1 MVKRSRM
8 LTTTEAARY
17 LSVHP
22 NTIRRWESQGLLPA
36 FRLARRGYRRIERDS
51 APDDIASTTEFAS
64 VCPASSAFMMKH
76 L

>member
-1 MVKRSRM
+1 M

-36 FRLARRGYRRIERDS
+36 FRLGRRGDRRFLRDDMERFLTQS
-51 APDDIASTTEFAS
+51 AGANRQDES
-64 VCPASSAFMMKH
+64 
-76 L
+76 